1 MILSDTAEYALRAV
15 LYIAQQETDDESI
28 RSDDVADALNVPRN
42 YLSKILHILAK
53 EGLLSSVRGPHGGF
67 RLRVAAESLQLYRV
81 IQPFDDIEPRR
92 TCLLGRPQ
100 CSDRNP
106 CAAHEMWKGISDQVG
121 GFLKKTTIADLIREK
136 A

>member
-1 MILSDTAEYALRAV
+1 V
-15 LYIAQQETDDESI
+15 LYIAQQETDEASI
-28 RSDDVADALNVPRN
+28 RSDDVADALKVPRN
-42 YLSKILHILAK
+42 YLSKILHSLAK
-53 EGLLSSVRGPHGGF
+53 EGLLWSVRGPGGGF
-67 RLRVAAESLQLYRV
+67 RMRVSPHSLQLYRV

-106 CAAHEMWKGISDQVG
+106 CAAHEMWKGISEQVG
-121 GFLKKTTIADLIREK
+121 DFLRQTTIADLIRGK